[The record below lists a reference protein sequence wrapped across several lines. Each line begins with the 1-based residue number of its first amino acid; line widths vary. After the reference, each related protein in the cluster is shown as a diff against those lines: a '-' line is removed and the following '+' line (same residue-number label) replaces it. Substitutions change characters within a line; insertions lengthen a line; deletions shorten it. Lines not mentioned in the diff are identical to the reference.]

1 MAGEGR
7 REGREEEGN
16 RVVYRT
22 VAESGRSDH
31 LSLAKE

>member
-7 REGREEEGN
+7 KEEGN

-31 LSLAKE
+31 LSLAEG